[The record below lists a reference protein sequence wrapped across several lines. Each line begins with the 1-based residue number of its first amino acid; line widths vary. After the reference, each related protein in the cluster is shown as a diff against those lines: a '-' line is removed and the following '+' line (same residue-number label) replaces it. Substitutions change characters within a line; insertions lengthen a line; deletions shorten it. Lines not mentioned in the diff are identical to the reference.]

1 MNPEHL
7 ALEDRL
13 RLLTTK
19 QPNFTHR
26 ARLLQPQELGDMLE
40 TDWVTGGVPLAVW
53 RIEDI
58 AVESVTARWLAW
70 YYGLTKLGPDDE
82 LPEISKLQFKRL
94 CAKIHPDKVSKH
106 CPPCIDNALPETC

>member
-19 QPNFTHR
+19 QPGNKVP
-26 ARLLQPQELGDMLE
+26 RLLQPQELGDMLE

-106 CPPCIDNALPETC
+106 CLPCIDNALPETC